1 MNARDI
7 LFYGNRTVLHSLTLV
22 PEAEWGTEGVCGW
35 WPVKLII
42 AHLASFEQVLIEVLG
57 SSLEGGPTLVLD
69 QFTSMDGNA
78 FNDVQVRKRM
88 SKSSAEV
95 LAEYKETHARAMEL
109 IVRIPVETLR
119 QVGTIPWYG
128 MEYALDDLLV
138 YQYYGHK
145 REHTAQINVFTDRFR
160 K

>member
-7 LFYGNRTVLHSLTLV
+7 LFYGHRTVLHSLALV
-22 PEAEWGTEGVCGW
+22 PEGEWETEGVCGW

-42 AHLASFEQVLIEVLG
+42 AHLASYEQLLVEVLNSFLDGG
-57 SSLEGGPTLVLD
+57 STPVLD
-69 QFTSMDGNA
+69 QHNSIDGDA
-78 FNDVQVRKRM
+78 FNDVQVRQRM
-88 SKSSAEV
+88 GKSSAEV
-95 LAEYKETHARAMEL
+95 LAEYKEAHAHTMEL
-109 IVRIPVETLR
+109 FVRIPVGTLR

-128 MEYALDDLLV
+128 KEYALDDLIV

-145 REHTAQINVFTDRFR
+145 REHTAQVNVFTDQFR